1 MSGTEL
7 SPRFVIHPATGE
19 KLELDAPDG
28 ALAAALDG
36 LRTLEGN
43 LRDVKSAIG
52 GELISRMDASAAWT
66 RHIPGVGKITAPSPK
81 PTIEYDGPAL
91 REALLELADQ
101 GLITQGAVDAAVETV
116 VTYEPRAR
124 GITALLRLGGSVAA
138 VVAAFGTETQ
148 RTRYVSVKR
157 A

>member
-1 MSGTEL
+1 MSTEL
-7 SPRFVIHPATGE
+7 APRFVIHPATGE
-19 KLELDAPDG
+19 KLELDAPDDQL
-28 ALAAALDG
+28 ALALDSI
-36 LRTLEGN
+36 RTLEGQ
-43 LRDVKSAIG
+43 LRDVKSALG
-52 GELISRMDASAAWT
+52 AELLQRMDQQAAWT
-66 RHIPGVGKITAPSPK
+66 MHVPGVGKVTAPSPK

-124 GITALLRLGGSVAA
+124 GITALLRLGGSVEA
-138 VVAAFGTETQ
+138 VVASFGTETQ

-157 A
+157 G